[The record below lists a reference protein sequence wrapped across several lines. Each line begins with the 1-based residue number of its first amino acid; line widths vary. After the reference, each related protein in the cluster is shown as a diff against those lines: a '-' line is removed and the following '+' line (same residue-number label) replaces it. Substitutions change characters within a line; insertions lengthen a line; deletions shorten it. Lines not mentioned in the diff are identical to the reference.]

1 MGLLLLII
9 HFFFFSHLLLD
20 MLIMSI
26 GKVLFLWVLYYF
38 VFFSFHIVYMLWFVK
53 LCKSFVEKEKKY
65 LWFLYDSNICVQ
77 VPFVEVLKSVP
88 IGQNS

>member
-1 MGLLLLII
+1 
-9 HFFFFSHLLLD
+9 
-20 MLIMSI
+20 
-26 GKVLFLWVLYYF
+26 
-38 VFFSFHIVYMLWFVK
+38 MLWFVK